1 MQSIDSAETRVTA
14 ADRVYGALGASV
26 FGGMWL
32 AARVFGADRN
42 ELRSRSGV
50 MPMAGQP
57 LVWFHGASAGEMAAA
72 AQLAAL
78 LRENGYTFVAAYTAT
93 NRAGVEF
100 ISRLM
105 QPGDVAAV
113 VPWDAPRWVGRAF
126 DCWQPRMVVLLE
138 TELWP
143 RLILEASRRKV
154 PTFCASARI
163 YQRDFLRY
171 RLVRSLMTPTLQRLT
186 GVVAL
191 DDMEREQFV
200 VLGAPPERCVTGGN
214 LKYLRVGAAT
224 DGDWSLRSEL
234 GLRRTDRVVVAGSVH
249 VDEVPILFTAL
260 DRVAPDAARIIV
272 APRHAIAGEAIR
284 RESAQRGWRACR
296 RSQRDSD
303 DWRVLVLDTMGE
315 LARAYGLA
323 AVAIVGGG
331 FCRHGGHNLFEPVLA
346 GAPVIFG
353 SHVDHFA
360 CEAEALTRRA
370 PEAQVTTTDQLRERL
385 TEWLA
390 DDSRRKRVLALQRQA
405 VPDRSAVSQR
415 YLAALSPWLEGRC
428 H

>member
-14 ADRVYGALGASV
+14 ADRVYGALASCV

-32 AARVFGADRN
+32 AARVFGTN
-42 ELRSRSGV
+42 GSELRSRTGV
-50 MPMAGQP
+50 MPVAGQP

-78 LRENGYTFVAAYTAT
+78 LRENGYTFAAAYTAT
-93 NRAGVEF
+93 NRAGIEF

-105 QPGDVAAV
+105 QPGDVTAL
-113 VPWDAPRWVGRAF
+113 VPWDAPRWVERAF

-143 RLILEASRRKV
+143 RLILEARCRKV

-171 RLVRSLMTPTLQRLT
+171 RLARSLMRPALQRLT

-191 DDMEREQFV
+191 NDIERQQFI
-200 VLGAPPERCVTGGN
+200 VLGAPPERCISGGN
-214 LKYLRVGAAT
+214 LKYLRVCAT
-224 DGDWSLRSEL
+224 TDDDRSLRSEL
-234 GLRRTDRVVVAGSVH
+234 GLRRTDRVLVAGSVH
-249 VDEVPILFTAL
+249 VDEVPMLFTAL
-260 DRVAPDAARIIV
+260 DRVAAEAIRFII
-272 APRHAIAGEAIR
+272 APRHAVAGETIL
-284 RESAQRGWRACR
+284 RESTQRGWRVSR
-296 RSQRDSD
+296 RSRGDVGN
-303 DWRVLVLDTMGE
+303 WRMLVLDTMGE
-315 LARAYGLA
+315 LADVYGLA

-331 FCRHGGHNLFEPVLA
+331 FCRHGGHNLFEPVLS

-360 CEAEALTRRA
+360 REAEALTSRV
-370 PEAQVTTTDQLRERL
+370 PEAQVTTAEQLHERL

-390 DDSRRKRVLALQRQA
+390 DDSRRDRVLALQQGA
-405 VPDRSAVSQR
+405 LPDRSAVSQR
-415 YLAALSPWLEGRC
+415 YLTALAPWLEERC
-428 H
+428 Q